1 MYTKLCDIVN
11 LLLTKEMDDDKKKKF
26 LLIKNIFQDKE
37 WFLKIDANTSYT
49 IIKDLGFNREETI
62 NIYQELISS
71 KNFN

>member
-1 MYTKLCDIVN
+1 MHTKLCNIVN
-11 LLLTKEMDDDKKKKF
+11 LLLEKEIEDNKKKKF
-26 LLIKNIFQDKE
+26 SLIKNILNDKD
-37 WFLKIDANTSYT
+37 WVFKIDANTACS

>member
-1 MYTKLCDIVN
+1 MHTKLCNIVN

-37 WFLKIDANTSYT
+37 WFLKIDANTACT